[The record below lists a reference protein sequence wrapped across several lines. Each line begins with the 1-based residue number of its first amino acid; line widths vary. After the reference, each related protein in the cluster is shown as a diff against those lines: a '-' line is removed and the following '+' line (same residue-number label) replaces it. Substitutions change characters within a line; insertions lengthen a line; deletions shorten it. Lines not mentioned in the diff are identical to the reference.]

1 MTQEQLRMQ
10 MLAGIITEGQYKA
23 ILNENTLSN
32 YYSNADKLVKNLAK
46 ELDNLIGDHPEKET
60 IVDKIIDLA
69 DEYYN
74 ERSESY

>member
-1 MTQEQLRMQ
+1 MLFRS
-10 MLAGIITEGQYKA
+10 MLAGIITESEYKA
-23 ILNENTLSN
+23 MLNENTLSS
-32 YYSNADKLVKNLAK
+32 YYSNADKKVKNLAK
-46 ELDNLIGDHPEKET
+46 EIDNLIGDHKEKET